1 MRIESDYKVGDK
13 VVVKNIGEIGTVIRV
28 DRPQFNYLVKFD
40 NSRYTTCTY
49 YEDELQDIN
58 DTFIPDDI
66 QPLEI
71 HEEGEPVTEGE
82 DN

>member
-40 NSRYTTCTY
+40 NSLYTTCTY

-66 QPLEI
+66 EEPEPY
-71 HEEGEPVTEGE
+71 EEGEPVTEGE
-82 DN
+82 DD